1 MPNTAGS
8 ISIQPNTANDDDET
22 KPCHAGATLSMSE
35 DDECTPAGAA
45 VAKRK
50 SFTKLI
56 PRGTLLLQEKPFVYA
71 LNGACREQRCDF
83 CFVE

>member
-8 ISIQPNTANDDDET
+8 IAIKPETAEDDA
-22 KPCHAGATLSMSE
+22 KPCIAGALSMSE
-35 DDECTPAGAA
+35 DDEIIPTGS
-45 VAKRK
+45 VSKRK

-56 PRGTLLLQEKPFVYA
+56 PRGTLLLHEKPFVYA

-83 CFVE
+83 CFVEYV